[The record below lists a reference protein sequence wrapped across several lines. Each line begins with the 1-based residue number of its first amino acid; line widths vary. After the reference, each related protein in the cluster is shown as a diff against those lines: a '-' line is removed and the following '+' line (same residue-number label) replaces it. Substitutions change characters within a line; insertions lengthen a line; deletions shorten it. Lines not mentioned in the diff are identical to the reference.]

1 VTEVLVALIVGAS
14 TLGDVVLTQRFE
26 RKRAAAD
33 RLTTCSSS
41 RWSDDSGLTST

>member
-14 TLGDVVLTQRFE
+14 TLGGVVLTQWFE

-33 RLTTCSSS
+33 RLTTCLSEG
-41 RWSDDSGLTST
+41 RSDDTRLTST